1 MWIHFRL
8 RLCSLRFEYTSRQ
21 PLLDMARIL
30 ARLEL
35 AFAKLTTLTLRQE
48 LKELLER
55 TRNPALSERGM
66 ISILTVS
73 RAGQPAINR
82 DELPLDRAAG
92 H

>member
-1 MWIHFRL
+1 
-8 RLCSLRFEYTSRQ
+8 
-21 PLLDMARIL
+21 MARIL

-66 ISILTVS
+66 ISILTVLV
-73 RAGQPAINR
+73 
-82 DELPLDRAAG
+82 ELGNQQSTEMNCLLTELQVTDQIG
-92 H
+92 GTELQVTT